1 MDSIGKNRTH
11 HRPHG
16 RPVDLRSK
24 LRDTIEQAVPDILE
38 MHIQLAIEE
47 DLLGKLCVTI
57 ASTKLLHIRRARN
70 E

>member
-11 HRPHG
+11 HRSHG

>member
-11 HRPHG
+11 HRLHG

-47 DLLGKLCVTI
+47 D
-57 ASTKLLHIRRARN
+57 
-70 E
+70 